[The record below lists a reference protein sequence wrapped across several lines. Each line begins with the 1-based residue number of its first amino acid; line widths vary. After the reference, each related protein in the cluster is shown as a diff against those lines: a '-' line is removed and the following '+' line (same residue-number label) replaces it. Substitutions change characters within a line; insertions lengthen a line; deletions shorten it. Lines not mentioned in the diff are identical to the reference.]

1 MSFMALLCP
10 CIPKV
15 KLKNDEVDD
24 NIGAAYHDTVVNED
38 SAILSSKI
46 LTVENYEAYVLPNQ
60 ADGKIEDL
68 VLVPSLRPGQDAEYM
83 EVVIASAGAVKN
95 ENNKYLYYR
104 TDAQSQ

>member
-1 MSFMALLCP
+1 MTILGQRTMTRSSTRIARF
-10 CIPKV
+10 
-15 KLKNDEVDD
+15 
-24 NIGAAYHDTVVNED
+24 
-38 SAILSSKI
+38 LSSKI
-46 LTVENYEAYVLPNQ
+46 LTVENYEVYVLPNQ